1 MHLTEERLRT
11 LLVEGDFLSSQEFD
25 TAKDQSERH
34 RWTIAQAVT
43 ELGYMSD
50 TQVGQLL
57 AEEFGFF
64 YVDLTKEPVDIELLT
79 MLPERVAKVQEA
91 IIYKQEKDFIRVATP
106 LVENYEFFKLVEK
119 LLQKPVQVDYASS
132 IGVQTALKKYQ
143 RDLIEQI
150 KLLLKTMKE
159 RENDEDVVKMVRLL
173 LEAAYE
179 KRASDIHIEPEKN
192 EVVVRLRIDGRM
204 HDVLHYPIEYH
215 DKVVFRVKILSRLRT
230 DEHAQAQDGRFEISM
245 EGSDINFRVSI
256 LPVTH
261 GENVVMRL
269 LSEGFQRLRLEDL
282 GLQSDDLKKV
292 KHAASLPHGMILSSG
307 PTGSGKTTSL
317 YAIMVILNQPDVNL
331 MTIEDP
337 VEYDIRGVR
346 QIQVNNR
353 TNLTFEA
360 GLRSIVRQ
368 DPDIIMVGEIRDPQT
383 ATIAINASLT
393 GHLLLSTIHANDSAA
408 TFPRLYEMDVEP
420 FLIASSVNVI
430 IAQRLVRKIC
440 SNCVGSYA
448 PDKEEMLSMNQ
459 DENLLEIVKRV
470 SGKKDVK
477 QIRLYKGKGCAVCSH
492 TGYVGRMGLF
502 EVMEVTEKIRPLIVD
517 NTSSDVIR
525 DAAKEQGMRTMLE
538 DGIEKVFQGQTTMS
552 EIIRVTK
559 S

>member
-1 MHLTEERLRT
+1 
-11 LLVEGDFLSSQEFD
+11 
-25 TAKDQSERH
+25 
-34 RWTIAQAVT
+34 
-43 ELGYMSD
+43 
-50 TQVGQLL
+50 
-57 AEEFGFF
+57 
-64 YVDLTKEPVDIELLT
+64 
-79 MLPERVAKVQEA
+79 
-91 IIYKQEKDFIRVATP
+91 
-106 LVENYEFFKLVEK
+106 
-119 LLQKPVQVDYASS
+119 
-132 IGVQTALKKYQ
+132 
-143 RDLIEQI
+143 
-150 KLLLKTMKE
+150 
-159 RENDEDVVKMVRLL
+159 MVRLL

>member
-1 MHLTEERLRT
+1 MHLKEERLRA

-34 RWTIAQAVT
+34 SWTIPQAIT

-57 AEEFGFF
+57 AEELGYF
-64 YVDLTKEPVDIELLT
+64 YVDLTKEPVDVDLLT
-79 MLPERVAKVQEA
+79 TLPERVAKEQEA
-91 IIYKQEKDFIRVATP
+91 IVYKQEKDLVRIATP
-106 LVENYEFFKLVEK
+106 LLDNYEFFKLVEK

-132 IGVQTALKKYQ
+132 IGVQVALKKYQ

-150 KLLLKTMKE
+150 KALLKTMKE
-159 RENDEDVVKMVRLL
+159 RERDEDVVKMVRLM

-192 EVVVRLRIDGRM
+192 EVIVRFRIDGRM
-204 HDVLHYPIEYH
+204 HDVMHYPIEYH

-245 EGSDINFRVSI
+245 EGNDINFRVSI

-282 GLQSDDLKKV
+282 GLQSDDLQKV

-317 YAIMVILNQPDVNL
+317 YAIMVILNQPDVNV

-393 GHLLLSTIHANDSAA
+393 GHLLLSTIHANDTAA
-408 TFPRLYEMDVEP
+408 TFPRLYEMEVEP

-440 SNCVGSYA
+440 SHCVVSYA
-448 PDKEEMLSMNQ
+448 PDKEE
-459 DENLLEIVKRV
+459 LLVISKDSGLAEVVKRV
-470 SGKKDVK
+470 SGKKDPRH
-477 QIRLYKGKGCAVCSH
+477 IRLYKGKGCTVCSH

-502 EVMEVTEKIRPLIVD
+502 EVLEVTEKIRPLIVK

-525 DAAKEQGMRTMLE
+525 QAARDQGMRTMLE
-538 DGIEKVFQGQTTMS
+538 DGVEKVFQGQTTMS